1 MLGSVQRDTT
11 RPRTCPNWVNSA
23 RGDHDG
29 DDAPSDDFLIRI
41 YMKLLIEKKLFYSN
55 FVKNI

>member
-11 RPRTCPNWVNSA
+11 RPRMCPNWVNSA

-29 DDAPSDDFLIRI
+29 EDAPSDDFLIRFYI
-41 YMKLLIEKKLFYSN
+41 ELLIEKKLFHSN
-55 FVKNI
+55 FV